1 MASSLVS
8 TLAFGQTILVQYVEL
23 ILFIIGTVGSLLN
36 ILLFSQKK
44 FRLNSCCI
52 YFLAASISTIIM
64 LFVGIIP
71 QIYALKH
78 TPSPIFN
85 RDFCKAR
92 TYLAQISAMLCRW
105 LLIIACIDRCLLTS
119 TDARLR
125 RFTTVPIA
133 QKLVLVFCIIWIL
146 IPIHVLIFADVRKLG
161 YIICM
166 MSTDTMA
173 IYHNIYTITSG
184 GILPPLIMLICAK
197 ILWKSLQAKRHR
209 RELIQGRQRRNE
221 TQNTQILIMLLL
233 QVVIFI
239 VFTLPYMSSNLYF
252 AFTRSVTNKSADRL
266 AIESFVNLFTEVVVF
281 VYPAFTFYSNT
292 LVSRTFRNE
301 LLVLVRRIL
310 TSVCGQRFYRIQR
323 IHPSTFTITRTHRPN
338 NLPMIPI
345 NKD

>member
-8 TLAFGQTILVQYVEL
+8 TLTFSQTILVQYVEL

-44 FRLNSCCI
+44 FRSNSCCI

-71 QIYALKH
+71 QIYALKY

-92 TYLAQISAMLCRW
+92 AYLAQMSAMLCRW
-105 LLIIACIDRCLLTS
+105 LLTIACIDRCLLTS
-119 TDARLR
+119 TNPGHR

-133 QKLVLVFCIIWIL
+133 QKIVFFLCIIWIL

-161 YIICM
+161 YIICI

-173 IYHNIYTITSG
+173 IYHNVYTIIAG

-197 ILWKSLQAKRHR
+197 ILWKSLQAKRQR
-209 RELIQGRQRRNE
+209 QELIQIRQKRKE
-221 TQNTQILIMLLL
+221 IQNIQILIMLLL
-233 QVVIFI
+233 QVMIFL
-239 VFTLPYMSSNLYF
+239 VFTLPYMSSSLYF
-252 AFTRSVTNKSADRL
+252 AFTRSVTNKSSDRV
-266 AIESFVNLFTEVVVF
+266 AVESFVNLFTEVVVF

-292 LVSRTFRNE
+292 LASQTFRNE
-301 LLVLVRRIL
+301 LLILVRGIL
-310 TSVCGQRFYRIQR
+310 INVCGQRFYHIQR
-323 IHPSTFTITRTHRPN
+323 IHPSTFTVTRTHRPN

-345 NKD
+345 N